1 MPAKADKAYF
11 TPADVFNVTGV
22 SAAKLNQWIDRGT
35 VIPSRLDKKPN
46 GSGDW
51 RRISLETVHQ
61 IAIAEAGVRF
71 RIPARLAAEGARLLA
86 VGQPGRAANELFEF
100 GLTAMVHTEDGIA
113 IRNLDSDASL
123 SEVFGRPFQN
133 ATIIDIGPII
143 KAVDE
148 SISKLKDN
156 K

>member
-1 MPAKADKAYF
+1 MPAKADKTHF
-11 TPADVFNVTGV
+11 TPAEVFNATGV

-35 VIPSRLDKKPN
+35 VIPSRRDRKPN

-51 RRISLETVHQ
+51 RRMSLETVHQ
-61 IAIAEAGVRF
+61 IAVAAAGVRF

-86 VGQPGRAANELFEF
+86 IAQPGRAAGELFEF
-100 GLTAMVHTEDGIA
+100 GITAMVHTEDGIA

-133 ATIIDIGPII
+133 ATIIDVGPII

-148 SISKLKDN
+148 AIISKKDF